1 MRVLKYLRGHIP
13 AVALIVLLLAAQSFC
28 ELSLPA
34 YTSRIVDTGIQ
45 SGGIEYAAPLAL
57 TDKTMDGVRLFLSD
71 DDAATVS
78 AAYTEDNGVWTLN
91 ETAQLPELEGIF
103 IRPLVMYARLS
114 EQGANT
120 VLALRQQMQGG
131 LITHEEILARGE
143 EALSGMGTL
152 TDSVLRS
159 AAVQFLKT
167 EYAVAGLNVDHIRNS
182 YLLRTGGKMLLLT
195 LGMIAAAVLCNFV
208 GARMSAAIGRDL
220 RAQVFRKVLSFSS
233 AEMDK
238 FSTASLI
245 TRSTNDIM
253 QIQAVCVL
261 IVRVVLYAPII
272 GLGGIVMV
280 ARTKTGLGWIIA
292 LAVAAML
299 LLVGVLMKIAM
310 PQFRTMQQRV
320 DDVNLVSREVLTGL
334 PVIRAFHRE
343 RHEEERFGAASA
355 ALRDTQLFVNRTMA
369 FMGPVMTLIMYG
381 VTVMIEW
388 FGAKSINAGNMQIGD
403 MIAFSTYA
411 SLIIMAFMMI
421 TIVAVLLPRAEVS
434 ATRVDE
440 ILRTRASVRDPRSPE
455 PVPADATVTFDHV
468 SFRYPGAEDDVLH
481 DISFTARPGEVTAI
495 VGSTGCGKSTL
506 LNLIPR
512 FYDATGG
519 TVSIGGVN
527 VRRLPQTGLRAMLGY
542 VPQKGV
548 LFTGDI
554 LSNLEF
560 AGGVSEADAIRAA
573 ATAQAEDFI
582 WSRPHHFLTPVAQ
595 GGANVSGG
603 QRQRLSIARAI
614 AKHPQVYLFDDSFSA
629 LDYQTDAALRQALA
643 KQTHDATVIIVA
655 QRLSTILHADQIL
668 VLDGGRIVGCG
679 THSTLLHSCETY
691 REIALSQLSAA
702 ELGEEG

>member
-13 AVALIVLLLAAQSFC
+13 AVALIVLLLVAQSFC
-28 ELSLPA
+28 ELSLPS

-57 TDKTMDGVRLFLSD
+57 TDKTMDGVRLFLSE
-71 DDAATVS
+71 DDAAAVS
-78 AAYTEDNGVWTLN
+78 AAYTEADGVWTVN
-91 ETAQLPELEGIF
+91 DTAQLPALEGIF
-103 IRPLVMYARLS
+103 LRPLVMYARLS

-120 VLALRQQMQGG
+120 VLALRQQMQSG
-131 LITHEEILARGE
+131 LISHEEILARGE

-152 TDSVLRS
+152 TDSVLHS

-167 EYAVAGLNVDHIRNS
+167 EYAIAGLNVDHIRNG

-195 LGMIAAAVLCNFV
+195 LGMVAAAVLCSYV
-208 GARMSAAIGRDL
+208 GSKMSAAIGRDL

-245 TRSTNDIM
+245 TRSTNDVT

-261 IVRVVLYAPII
+261 LVRVVLYAPII

-280 ARTKTGLGWIIA
+280 ARTKSGLGWVIA

-343 RHEEERFGAASA
+343 QHEQARFNDASA

-388 FGAKSINAGNMQIGD
+388 FGAKSIDAGHMLIGD

-421 TIVAVLLPRAEVS
+421 TIVAVLLPRAEV
-434 ATRVDE
+434 AAARVDE
-440 ILRTRASVRDPRSPE
+440 VLRTRPSVRDPRTAAPA
-455 PVPADATVTFDHV
+455 PADATVTFDHV

-481 DISFTARPGEVTAI
+481 DISFTARPGAVTAI

-519 TVSIGGVN
+519 TVCIGGVD
-527 VRRLPQTGLRAMLGY
+527 VRRLHQADLRAMLGY

-560 AGGVSEADAIRAA
+560 AGNVSEADAIRAA

-614 AKHPQVYLFDDSFSA
+614 AWHPQVYLFDDSFSA

-643 KQTHDATVIIVA
+643 RQTHDATVIIVA

-679 THSTLLHSCETY
+679 THAQLLKSCETY

>member
-13 AVALIVLLLAAQSFC
+13 AVALIVLLLVAQSFC

-71 DDAATVS
+71 DDAAAVS
-78 AAYTEDNGVWTLN
+78 AAYTDADGVWTIN
-91 ETAQLPELEGIF
+91 DTTKLPELEGIF

-152 TDSVLRS
+152 TDSVLHS

-167 EYAVAGLNVDHIRNS
+167 EYAVAGLNVNHIRNS

-245 TRSTNDIM
+245 TRTTNDVT

-272 GLGGIVMV
+272 GLGGIIMV

-292 LAVAAML
+292 LAVA
-299 LLVGVLMKIAM
+299 AM

-343 RHEEERFGAASA
+343 RHEEERFDTASA
-355 ALRDTQLFVNRTMA
+355 ALMKTQLFVNRTMA

-440 ILRTRASVRDPRSPE
+440 ILCTRASVRDPRSPE
-455 PVPADATVTFDHV
+455 PAPADATVTFDHV

-527 VRRLPQTGLRAMLGY
+527 VRRLHQTDLRAMLGY

-560 AGGVSEADAIRAA
+560 GGDVSEADAIRAA

-614 AKHPQVYLFDDSFSA
+614 ARHPQVYLFDDSFSA

-679 THSTLLHSCETY
+679 THSALLRSCETY

>member
-1 MRVLKYLRGHIP
+1 MRVMKYLRGHIP
-13 AVALIVLLLAAQSFC
+13 SVAVIVLLLVAQSFC

-45 SGGIEYAAPLAL
+45 GGGIESAAPLVL

-71 DDAATVS
+71 EDAQTVS
-78 AAYTEDNGVWTLN
+78 AAYTYDDGVWTLSD
-91 ETAQLPELEGIF
+91 TARQPELESVF

-120 VLALRQQMQGG
+120 VLALRRQMQDG
-131 LITHEEILARGE
+131 LISREEILARGE

-167 EYAVAGLNVDHIRNS
+167 EYAVAGLNVDHIRTS
-182 YLLRTGGKMLLLT
+182 YLLRTGGRMLLLT
-195 LGMIAAAVLCNFV
+195 LGMIAAAVLCNYV
-208 GARMSAAIGRDL
+208 GAKMSAAIGRDL

-245 TRSTNDIM
+245 TRSTNDVT
-253 QIQAVCVL
+253 QIQAVCVML
-261 IVRVVLYAPII
+261 VRIVLYAPII
-272 GLGGIVMV
+272 GLGGVVMV
-280 ARTKTGLGWIIA
+280 VRTKTGLGWVIA

-299 LLVGVLMKIAM
+299 LLVGVLMKVAM
-310 PQFRTMQQRV
+310 PQFRAMQQRV
-320 DDVNLVSREVLTGL
+320 DDVNLVSREILTGL

-343 RHEEERFGAASA
+343 QHEQARFDAASA
-355 ALRDTQLFVNRTMA
+355 ALMNTQLFVNRTMA

-388 FGAKSINAGNMQIGD
+388 FGARSINAGHMQIGD

-411 SLIIMAFMMI
+411 SMIIMAFMMI
-421 TIVAVLLPRAEVS
+421 TIVAVMLPRAEVS
-434 ATRVDE
+434 AARVDE
-440 ILRTRASVRDPRSPE
+440 ILHTRPSVRAPRSAE
-455 PVPADATVTFDHV
+455 PAPTDATVTFEHV

-481 DISFTARPGEVTAI
+481 DVSFTARPGQVTAI

-519 TVSIGGVN
+519 TVSIGGVD
-527 VRRLPQTGLRAMLGY
+527 VRRMQPAELRAMLGY

-560 AGGVSEADAIRAA
+560 AGDVSEADAIRAA

-582 WSRPHHFLTPVAQ
+582 WSRPQHFLTPVAQ
-595 GGANVSGG
+595 GGSNVSGG

-643 KQTHDATVIIVA
+643 KQTHDATVLIVA

-679 THSTLLHSCETY
+679 THSDLLRSCETY

-702 ELGEEG
+702 ELGQEG

>member
-1 MRVLKYLRGHIP
+1 MKKLLVYLKDYEKESILGPLFKLLEASFELLVPLVVTKIIDVGIATGDVHYIVRMVLLMVGL
-13 AVALIVLLLAAQSFC
+13 ALIGLICSITAQYFAAKAAVGFAAGLKSALF
-28 ELSLPA
+28 
-34 YTSRIVDTGIQ
+34 RHIQ
-45 SGGIEYAAPLAL
+45 S
-57 TDKTMDGVRLFLSD
+57 LSY
-71 DDAATVS
+71 S
-78 AAYTEDNGVWTLN
+78 
-91 ETAQLPELEGIF
+91 
-103 IRPLVMYARLS
+103 
-114 EQGANT
+114 
-120 VLALRQQMQGG
+120 
-131 LITHEEILARGE
+131 
-143 EALSGMGTL
+143 
-152 TDSVLRS
+152 
-159 AAVQFLKT
+159 
-167 EYAVAGLNVDHIRNS
+167 
-182 YLLRTGGKMLLLT
+182 
-195 LGMIAAAVLCNFV
+195 
-208 GARMSAAIGRDL
+208 
-220 RAQVFRKVLSFSS
+220 
-233 AEMDK
+233 EMDHLG
-238 FSTASLI
+238 TASLI
-245 TRSTNDIM
+245 TRSTNDVT

-299 LLVGVLMKIAM
+299 LLVGVLMKVAM

-369 FMGPVMTLIMYG
+369 FMGPAMTLIMYG

-527 VRRLPQTGLRAMLGY
+527 VRRLPQAGLRAMLGY

-560 AGGVSEADAIRAA
+560 AGDVSEADAIRAA

-679 THSTLLHSCETY
+679 THGTLLRSCETY

>member
-1 MRVLKYLRGHIP
+1 MRVMKYLRGHIP
-13 AVALIVLLLAAQSFC
+13 SVAVIVLLLVAQSFC

-45 SGGIEYAAPLAL
+45 GGGIESAAPLVL

-71 DDAATVS
+71 EDAQTVS
-78 AAYTEDNGVWTLN
+78 AAYTYDDGVWTLSD
-91 ETAQLPELEGIF
+91 TARQPELESVF

-120 VLALRQQMQGG
+120 VLALRRQMQDG
-131 LITHEEILARGE
+131 LISREEILARGE

-167 EYAVAGLNVDHIRNS
+167 EYAVAGLNVDHIRTS
-182 YLLRTGGKMLLLT
+182 YLLRTGGRMLLLT
-195 LGMIAAAVLCNFV
+195 LGMIAAAVLCNYV
-208 GARMSAAIGRDL
+208 GAKMSAAIGRDL

-245 TRSTNDIM
+245 TRSTNDVT
-253 QIQAVCVL
+253 QIQAVCVML
-261 IVRVVLYAPII
+261 VRIVLYAPII
-272 GLGGIVMV
+272 GLGGVVMV
-280 ARTKTGLGWIIA
+280 VRTKTGLGWVIA

-299 LLVGVLMKIAM
+299 LLVGVLMKVAM
-310 PQFRTMQQRV
+310 PQFRAMQQRV
-320 DDVNLVSREVLTGL
+320 DDVNLVSREILTGL

-343 RHEEERFGAASA
+343 QHEQARFDAASA
-355 ALRDTQLFVNRTMA
+355 ALMNTQLFVNRTMA

-388 FGAKSINAGNMQIGD
+388 FGARSINAGHMQIGD

-411 SLIIMAFMMI
+411 SMIIMAFMMI
-421 TIVAVLLPRAEVS
+421 TIVAVMLPRAEVS
-434 ATRVDE
+434 AARVDE
-440 ILRTRASVRDPRSPE
+440 ILHTRPSVRAPRSAE
-455 PVPADATVTFDHV
+455 PAPTDATVTFEHV

-481 DISFTARPGEVTAI
+481 DVSFTARPGQVTAI

-519 TVSIGGVN
+519 TVSIGGVD
-527 VRRLPQTGLRAMLGY
+527 VRRMQPAELRAMLGY

-560 AGGVSEADAIRAA
+560 AGDVSEADAIRAA

-582 WSRPHHFLTPVAQ
+582 WSRPQHFLTPVAQ
-595 GGANVSGG
+595 GGSNVSGG

-643 KQTHDATVIIVA
+643 RQTHDATVLIVA

-668 VLDGGRIVGCG
+668 VLDGGRVAACG
-679 THSTLLHSCETY
+679 THSDLLRSCETY

-702 ELGEEG
+702 ELGQEG

>member
-1 MRVLKYLRGHIP
+1 MRVMKYLRGHIP
-13 AVALIVLLLAAQSFC
+13 SVVVIVLLLVAQSFC
-28 ELSLPA
+28 ELSLPV

-45 SGGIEYAAPLAL
+45 GGGIESATPLVL

-71 DDAATVS
+71 EDAQTVS
-78 AAYTEDNGVWTLN
+78 AAYTYDNGIWTLGD
-91 ETAQLPELEGIF
+91 TARQPELESVF
-103 IRPLVMYARLS
+103 VRPLVMYARLS

-120 VLALRQQMQGG
+120 VLALRRQMQGG
-131 LITHEEILARGE
+131 LITREEILTRGE
-143 EALSGMGTL
+143 EALSGMGVL

-159 AAVQFLKT
+159 AAMQFLKT
-167 EYAVAGLNVDHIRNS
+167 EYAVAGLNVNHMRTS
-182 YLLRTGGKMLLLT
+182 YLLRTGGRMLLLT
-195 LGMIAAAVLCNFV
+195 LGMIAAAVLCSYV
-208 GARMSAAIGRDL
+208 GAKMSAAIGRDL

-245 TRSTNDIM
+245 TRSTNDVT
-253 QIQAVCVL
+253 QIQAVCVML
-261 IVRVVLYAPII
+261 VRIVLYAPII
-272 GLGGIVMV
+272 GLGGVVMV
-280 ARTKTGLGWIIA
+280 ARTKTGLGWVIA

-310 PQFRTMQQRV
+310 PQFRAMQQRV
-320 DDVNLVSREVLTGL
+320 DDVNLVSREILTGL

-343 RHEEERFGAASA
+343 RHEQERFDTASA
-355 ALRDTQLFVNRTMA
+355 ALMNTQLFVNRTMA

-388 FGAKSINAGNMQIGD
+388 FGAKSINAGHMQIGD
-403 MIAFSTYA
+403 MIAFSSYA
-411 SLIIMAFMMI
+411 SMIIMAFMMI
-421 TIVAVLLPRAEVS
+421 TIVAVMLPRAEVS
-434 ATRVDE
+434 AARVDE
-440 ILRTRASVRDPRSPE
+440 ILHTRASVRAPRSAE
-455 PVPADATVTFDHV
+455 PAPTDATITFDHV

-481 DISFTARPGEVTAI
+481 DVSFTARPGQVTAI

-519 TVSIGGVN
+519 TVSIGGVD
-527 VRRLPQTGLRAMLGY
+527 VRRMQPAALRAMLGY

-560 AGGVSEADAIRAA
+560 AGDVSEADAIRAA

-582 WSRPHHFLTPVAQ
+582 WSRPQHFLTPVAQ
-595 GGANVSGG
+595 GGSNVSGG

-643 KQTHDATVIIVA
+643 RQTHDATVLIVA

-679 THSTLLHSCETY
+679 THAALLRGCETY

-702 ELGEEG
+702 ELGQEG

>member
-1 MRVLKYLRGHIP
+1 MSLLLQYTLIFASVLIL
-13 AVALIVLLLAAQSFC
+13 VALGGCFSEHSGVINLGLEGVMIMGALGGALAMRYMPTDSSAFSMLIVVLLAAALAGTVYS
-28 ELSLPA
+28 SLLA
-34 YTSRIVDTGIQ
+34 VACINFKADQTIVGT
-45 SGGIEYAAPLAL
+45 AL
-57 TDKTMDGVRLFLSD
+57 NMLGTAG
-71 DDAATVS
+71 ATVIVKAINTAANPDDVSSIVQYGGAKS
-78 AAYTEDNGVWTLN
+78 ALLVSIGSFEFNWFMLVAFIALVFAYVTLYK
-91 ETAQLPELEGIF
+91 TRFGL
-103 IRPLVMYARLS
+103 RLM
-114 EQGANT
+114 AC
-120 VLALRQQMQGG
+120 
-131 LITHEEILARGE
+131 GE
-143 EALSGMGTL
+143 HP
-152 TDSVLRS
+152 
-159 AAVQFLKT
+159 Q
-167 EYAVAGLNVDHIRNS
+167 
-182 YLLRTGGKMLLLT
+182 
-195 LGMIAAAVLCNFV
+195 AAASV
-208 GARMSAAIGRDL
+208 GINVYKMRWAG
-220 RAQVFRKVLSFSS
+220 
-233 AEMDK
+233 
-238 FSTASLI
+238 
-245 TRSTNDIM
+245 
-253 QIQAVCVL
+253 VL
-261 IVRVVLYAPII
+261 ISGLLG

-343 RHEEERFGAASA
+343 RHEEKRFGAASA

-455 PVPADATVTFDHV
+455 PVPTDATVTFDHV

-527 VRRLPQTGLRAMLGY
+527 VRRLPQAGLRAMLGY

-560 AGGVSEADAIRAA
+560 AGDVSEADAIRAA

-668 VLDGGRIVGCG
+668 VLDGGRIIGCG
-679 THSTLLHSCETY
+679 THSDLLRGCETY